1 MNLLRTNGW
10 RIALALSG
18 LVALVAGPM
27 HPDSDAKDPLREE
40 LAVMTA
46 DERWVPGHSLLVL
59 STVLL
64 ALGLWLAYR
73 SGAWSRRTRRAVK
86 VGAVAFSAYVVET
99 VSHAAAAVDSDA
111 LAAGEPAYVA
121 FGHIALA
128 AVLYPVSGLALVYL
142 ADSLGRASG
151 GWRRGI
157 AVLGIVGGLV
167 HAVSVPAVVLLP
179 DTEITPLFAASAV
192 LIALWSLATAA
203 AGVPV
208 RAVSADPDVQPVPVS

>member
-1 MNLLRTNGW
+1 MTLLRTHGW

-18 LVALVAGPM
+18 LAALVGGPM
-27 HPDSDAKDPLREE
+27 HPASDAEDPLREE

-46 DERWVPGHSLLVL
+46 DERWVPGHSLIVL

-64 ALGLWLAYR
+64 ALGLWAAYR
-73 SGAWSRRTRRAVK
+73 TGAWPHRTGRALK
-86 VGAVAFSAYVVET
+86 VGAVAISVYVVET
-99 VSHAAAAVDSDA
+99 VAHASAAVDSDA

-142 ADSLGRASG
+142 ADTLGRACG

-179 DTEITPLFAASAV
+179 DAEITPLFAASAI
-192 LIALWSLATAA
+192 LIALWSLVTAA
-203 AGVPV
+203 AGVPARV
-208 RAVSADPDVQPVPVS
+208 RSADPDRQPVSVG